1 MDKLYKK
8 IRKVSFF
15 AAMDILN
22 IPEEAE
28 DIAQDVCLKLINA
41 KNDIIK
47 KDAWARETARNSA
60 LHFLKEKEKII
71 FVSSEFLGNTYC
83 ENLSEECIEWILARA
98 KQENNSQEKS
108 GDALFDI
115 QNITNREAKKL
126 LTPEEYEYYRLMMKH
141 NLNADSMAQE
151 LGKSPEYV
159 YVINC
164 RMKKNIA
171 AAKLIAAGVR
181 EGKQIVS
188 YNLHKNILKLQ
199 KKIKDYNDT
208 GENRIIRKHFLN
220 EDYLGILKI
229 EIQRFTDYSFKII
242 EDNLFSSVFFY
253 VDSTEK
259 DCSFHLIFS
268 LNRNEKIIVREI
280 YWEDE
285 K

>member
-28 DIAQDVCLKLINA
+28 DIAQDVCLKLIMA
-41 KNDIIK
+41 KNDIKK

-126 LTPEEYEYYRLMMKH
+126 LTPEEYDYYRLMMKH

-151 LGKSPEYV
+151 LGKSPKYV
-159 YVINC
+159 YV
-164 RMKKNIA
+164 
-171 AAKLIAAGVR
+171 
-181 EGKQIVS
+181 
-188 YNLHKNILKLQ
+188 
-199 KKIKDYNDT
+199 
-208 GENRIIRKHFLN
+208 
-220 EDYLGILKI
+220 
-229 EIQRFTDYSFKII
+229 
-242 EDNLFSSVFFY
+242 
-253 VDSTEK
+253 
-259 DCSFHLIFS
+259 
-268 LNRNEKIIVREI
+268 
-280 YWEDE
+280 
-285 K
+285 